1 MEQIRCFI
9 AIELPEELKRE
20 LSKLQGQLKAA
31 SQASVKW
38 VDTKGIHLTLKFLGS
53 VDANRIPAIVETMAQ
68 SRQGIAPF
76 HLEVAGTG
84 VFPGPKQPRVAWVG
98 LRGDVPILLRLQ
110 EHIESALVP
119 QGFASEARSFTPH
132 ITLGRVRP
140 EGQATEKQKL
150 AQAMTSTRFEA
161 ITPLDVK
168 AVDLI
173 KSQLTPTGAIYTRLD
188 EVRL

>member
-20 LSKLQGQLKAA
+20 LSKLQSQIKAT

-38 VDTKGIHLTLKFLGS
+38 VDTKGIHLTLKFLGN
-53 VDANRIPAIVETMAQ
+53 VDVNRIPTIVETIAQ
-68 SRQGIAPF
+68 ARQGIAPF

-84 VFPGPKQPRVAWVG
+84 VFPGQKQPRVAWVG
-98 LRGDVPILLRLQ
+98 LQGDVQILLQLQ
-110 EHIESALVP
+110 ERIESALVP
-119 QGFASEARSFTPH
+119 LGFASEARSFTPH

-150 AQAMTSTRFEA
+150 AQAVISTRFEA

-168 AVDLI
+168 AVSLI

-188 EVRL
+188 EVTL

>member
-20 LSKLQGQLKAA
+20 LSNLQSQLKAA
-31 SQASVKW
+31 SRASVKW
-38 VDTKGIHLTLKFLGS
+38 VDTKGIHLTLKFLGN
-53 VDANRIPAIVETMAQ
+53 VEVNRIPTIMETISQA
-68 SRQGIAPF
+68 RQGIAPF

-84 VFPGPKQPRVAWVG
+84 VFPGQKQPRVAWVG
-98 LRGDVPILLRLQ
+98 LRGDVQILLRLQ
-110 EHIESALVP
+110 ERIESALVP
-119 QGFASEARSFTPH
+119 LGFASEARSFTPH

-140 EGQATEKQKL
+140 EGQAEEKQKL
-150 AQAMTSTRFEA
+150 AQAVTSTRFEA

-168 AVDLI
+168 AVGLI

-188 EVRL
+188 EITL

>member
-1 MEQIRCFI
+1 MEKIRCFI

-20 LSKLQGQLKAA
+20 LAKLQSQLKAA
-31 SQASVKW
+31 NQASVKW
-38 VDTKGIHLTLKFLGS
+38 VDTRGIHLTLKFLGN
-53 VDANRIPAIVETMAQ
+53 VDVNRIPAIVKTIAQ

-98 LRGDVPILLRLQ
+98 LRGDVQILLRLQ
-110 EHIESALVP
+110 ERIESALVP
-119 QGFASEARSFTPH
+119 LGFASEARSFTPH

-140 EGQATEKQKL
+140 EGQAIEKQKL
-150 AQAMTSTRFEA
+150 AQALISTRFEA